1 MSNTST
7 RQMTRSNPSWTF
19 VFRCKLDAMWNQ
31 FHHVIAEFKPDARS
45 TDLCASSGVLLNG
58 SFWCTPYCSHRS
70 HICGFSS
77 FWNLVTLTSAGDV
90 CCQYWRATWN
100 CSGGWGEETRDNI
113 KPLKRFF
120 YWLSQTINMFRLLLY
135 LRNTQTS
142 SCVWFHLAAC
152 LCSYSDLTLTEQQ
165 SQHRRM
171 MAHWQKTDTLWV
183 ALQHCVGRSDLD

>member
-1 MSNTST
+1 MEPVSSCDT
-7 RQMTRSNPSWTF
+7 RAETR
-19 VFRCKLDAMWNQ
+19 
-31 FHHVIAEFKPDARS
+31 RS

-100 CSGGWGEETRDNI
+100 CSVEGRGEKRDNV
-113 KPLKRFF
+113 KPQLCSSSM
-120 YWLSQTINMFRLLLY
+120 YETTYHWLSQTINMFCLLLY

-152 LCSYSDLTLTEQQ
+152 LCIYFDPTLPEQP
-165 SQHRRM
+165 SERRRM
-171 MAHWQKTDTLWV
+171 MAHWRKTDTL
-183 ALQHCVGRSDLD
+183 